1 MEDFKWEVI
10 AIIIGGC
17 GDGGGKKQLF
27 PSIL

>member
-10 AIIIGGC
+10 VIIIGGC
-17 GDGGGKKQLF
+17 GGGKKRLF